1 MSRFIRGT
9 DQSLLSSLPSPSL
22 SLCLSLLPSSL
33 PFQYSFCCTISY
45 YLLIFFCP
53 NENASSTH
61 LTPKTLCL
69 QQSYI
74 WVPQRPRGLTT
85 GHQGCQLGEVS
96 LWGCICMWKAR
107 ALPSEELSWH
117 VFLPCVEGLT
127 SWSYQQGIKICSVD
141 LMHMRFISPCSCPW
155 RFYSYLS
162 VYRQNR
168 GMMSDLQHEDL
179 VKLGQSPLL
188 SSLFFFVEVGKVVS
202 K

>member
-1 MSRFIRGT
+1 
-9 DQSLLSSLPSPSL
+9 
-22 SLCLSLLPSSL
+22 
-33 PFQYSFCCTISY
+33 
-45 YLLIFFCP
+45 
-53 NENASSTH
+53 
-61 LTPKTLCL
+61 
-69 QQSYI
+69 
-74 WVPQRPRGLTT
+74 
-85 GHQGCQLGEVS
+85 
-96 LWGCICMWKAR
+96 MWKAR

-141 LMHMRFISPCSCPW
+141 LMHMRFISPCSCSW

-202 K
+202 KQTYLNNSISFPHRHSQVKPSYHQLQMFFILKLA